1 MRLFKEILFF
11 LYISFFCISCGESQE
26 KRAIPLG
33 KPEDKPQ
40 SLKQIPRERKEIILS
55 FSPVIKK
62 IAPAVVNIYAIRHAD
77 LDLSKFTLMND
88 PFFGKF
94 FDRFDGKDDPDREDL
109 SLGSG
114 VIVSKEGL
122 ILTNYHVIKGA
133 GIIQVALADQREF
146 KAKIILTDKKTDLV
160 LLKIEG
166 NGDFPFLTVEPPE
179 DLEVGDLVLAIG
191 NPFGIGQ
198 TVTNGI
204 ISALTHTQKGINDF
218 NTFIQTDAAI
228 NPGNSGG
235 PLITTDGRLIGI
247 NTAIYSENGGS
258 VGIGFAIPI
267 ALAIPILESATKEG
281 EIPHPWIGLDVE
293 FVSPESVKTLGF
305 SNHYGVFVKSVYP
318 KGPAADAGIRAGD
331 FITAL
336 NGHKI
341 ADDISFDYR
350 VATAPLKRITEVTL
364 LRKGEKLNLPVFL
377 IESKGRGEG
386 RT

>member
-1 MRLFKEILFF
+1 MRLLKTSFFF
-11 LYISFFCISCGESQE
+11 LSLSFFCTSCGEVQDC
-26 KRAIPLG
+26 KH
-33 KPEDKPQ
+33 
-40 SLKQIPRERKEIILS
+40 IPRTRKEIILS

-62 IAPAVVNIYAIRHAD
+62 VAPAIVNIYAIQHPD
-77 LDLSKFTLMND
+77 LDPSKLTLMND

-94 FDRFDGKDDPDREDL
+94 FDRLEGKKDPDRDDL

-114 VIVSKEGL
+114 VLVSKDGF

-133 GIIQVALADQREF
+133 GLIQVMLADQREF
-146 KAKIILTDKKTDLV
+146 KAKVILTDKKTDLV

-166 NGDFPFLTVEPPE
+166 DGDFPFLTVDPQE
-179 DLEVGDLVLAIG
+179 DIEVGDLVLAIG

-204 ISALTHTQKGINDF
+204 ISALNHTQKGINDF

-235 PLITTDGRLIGI
+235 PLITTDGRFIGI
-247 NTAIYSENGGS
+247 NTAIYSESGGS
-258 VGIGFAIPI
+258 MGIGFAIPI
-267 ALAIPILESATKEG
+267 ALAIPILESTKKGG

-293 FVSPESVKTLGF
+293 PVSPESAKALGGLH
-305 SNHYGVFVKSVYP
+305 SYGVSVKNVAP
-318 KGPAADAGIRAGD
+318 KGPAAVAGIRVGD

-341 ADDISFDYR
+341 ADDISFDYH
-350 VATAPLKRITEVTL
+350 VAMAPLQGKSEVIL
-364 LRKGEKLNLPVFL
+364 LRKGKEIKVPVSLVEFR
-377 IESKGRGEG
+377 GRGEG
-386 RT
+386 R